1 MKLTNLEIFNCHCRS
16 IFETSLTSC
25 CVYIQDIIPAGVELD
40 DVEGV
45 VSVELDV
52 ESITSMEVEETTQ
65 QAPSPPPSSSQEENP
80 AAATESVQQ

>member
-1 MKLTNLEIFNCHCRS
+1 M
-16 IFETSLTSC
+16 
-25 CVYIQDIIPAGVELD
+25 
-40 DVEGV
+40 EGV